1 MRKIGLL
8 HLIMFLF
15 ICASLTAQNITVT
28 GRVTEA
34 GTGEPLI
41 GGNVAVKGAPLG
53 TIADMDGYYSLSV
66 PSNSILVFS
75 YIGFEAKEIRVGNQ
89 RVINVAL
96 SENLNTLDEVV
107 IVGASFKKSDLTGA
121 VGSVSTKV
129 LQEKPVTNVN
139 QAIQGRVAGVLISN
153 GTRPGDDASIKIRG
167 INTIN
172 TSTDPI
178 YVVDGLVMDNQYAG
192 FNSINLND
200 VASVEILK
208 DASATAIY
216 GSRGANGVVLI
227 TTKKGKKGAGRV
239 SYDGWFGVQQF
250 AKVPKTLKANQLFE
264 LRREAYANGYMATNP
279 DGNRQQYINDVV
291 MGSNEVFA
299 DYEFEAYRNGEHYD
313 WLDEVTRTGIQQNH
327 SVSLSGGSDQD
338 SYYISFG
345 YAENKG
351 LIEKSGQ
358 KNIPDVS
365 MRTTRSNRG

>member
-1 MRKIGLL
+1 
-8 HLIMFLF
+8 
-15 ICASLTAQNITVT
+15 
-28 GRVTEA
+28 
-34 GTGEPLI
+34 
-41 GGNVAVKGAPLG
+41 
-53 TIADMDGYYSLSV
+53 
-66 PSNSILVFS
+66 
-75 YIGFEAKEIRVGNQ
+75 
-89 RVINVAL
+89 
-96 SENLNTLDEVV
+96 VV

-227 TTKKGKKGAGRV
+227 TTKKGKKGPAVSVTMAGLV
-239 SYDGWFGVQQF
+239 CSSL
-250 AKVPKTLKANQLFE
+250 PKYLKHLKQ
-264 LRREAYANGYMATNP
+264 TNCL
-279 DGNRQQYINDVV
+279 N
-291 MGSNEVFA
+291 
-299 DYEFEAYRNGEHYD
+299 
-313 WLDEVTRTGIQQNH
+313 
-327 SVSLSGGSDQD
+327 
-338 SYYISFG
+338 
-345 YAENKG
+345 
-351 LIEKSGQ
+351 
-358 KNIPDVS
+358 
-365 MRTTRSNRG
+365 

>member
-1 MRKIGLL
+1 M
-8 HLIMFLF
+8 
-15 ICASLTAQNITVT
+15 
-28 GRVTEA
+28 
-34 GTGEPLI
+34 
-41 GGNVAVKGAPLG
+41 
-53 TIADMDGYYSLSV
+53 
-66 PSNSILVFS
+66 
-75 YIGFEAKEIRVGNQ
+75 
-89 RVINVAL
+89 
-96 SENLNTLDEVV
+96 V

-227 TTKKGKKGAGRV
+227 TTKKGKKGPAVSVTMAGLV
-239 SYDGWFGVQQF
+239 CSSL
-250 AKVPKTLKANQLFE
+250 PKYLKHLKQ
-264 LRREAYANGYMATNP
+264 TNCL
-279 DGNRQQYINDVV
+279 N
-291 MGSNEVFA
+291 
-299 DYEFEAYRNGEHYD
+299 
-313 WLDEVTRTGIQQNH
+313 
-327 SVSLSGGSDQD
+327 
-338 SYYISFG
+338 
-345 YAENKG
+345 
-351 LIEKSGQ
+351 
-358 KNIPDVS
+358 
-365 MRTTRSNRG
+365 